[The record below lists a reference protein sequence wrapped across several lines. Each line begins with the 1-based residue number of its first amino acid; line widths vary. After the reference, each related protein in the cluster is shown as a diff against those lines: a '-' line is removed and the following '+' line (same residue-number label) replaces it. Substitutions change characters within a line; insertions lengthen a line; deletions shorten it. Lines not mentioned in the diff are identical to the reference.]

1 MLALL
6 TGNIHQIKPEFVPI
20 SDDSDDEEI
29 YMSSEQQLTEDYIHL
44 INSTNRVKKIVLFFD
59 RNSDNEEILVSLM
72 HLCHNL
78 LLVYKDSIRK
88 YM

>member
-1 MLALL
+1 MAFL
-6 TGNIHQIKPEFVPI
+6 TANLHQIKLEFVPV

-29 YMSSEQQLTEDYIHL
+29 YMSAEQQLSEDYNHL
-44 INSTNRVKKIVLFFD
+44 INNTNRVKKILTFFD
-59 RNSDNEEILVSLM
+59 RNSDDEEILVSLM

>member
-1 MLALL
+1 MFASL
-6 TGNIHQIKPEFVPI
+6 TANIHQIKPDFVPI

-29 YMSSEQQLTEDYIHL
+29 YISSEQQLTEDYIHL
-44 INSTNRVKKIVLFFD
+44 INNTNRVKKILLFFD
-59 RNSDNEEILVSLM
+59 RNSENEEILVSLM